1 MAQTT
6 QNNPR
11 EDVDTVVVASYS
23 RTLAALTEENTFNK
37 VITIIK
43 QVSVQEIVYDIVMY
57 VKVVA

>member
-1 MAQTT
+1 MAQNT

-23 RTLAALTEENTFNK
+23 CTLAALTEENTFNK